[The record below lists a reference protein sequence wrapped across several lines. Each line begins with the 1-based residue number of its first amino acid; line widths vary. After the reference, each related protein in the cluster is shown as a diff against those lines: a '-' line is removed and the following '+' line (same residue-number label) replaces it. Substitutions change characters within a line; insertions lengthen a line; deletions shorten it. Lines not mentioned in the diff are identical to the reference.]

1 LVELVAPS
9 GHELATRA
17 DIAAVRS
24 DIVSVEERWDLRL
37 AAMEERWDA
46 RLASME
52 ERVDARFEAM
62 DHRLESM
69 EHRLSATFER
79 RIADAITSQT
89 WTLVFSQLAA
99 LVVIAGLAFGLR

>member
-1 LVELVAPS
+1 MA
-9 GHELATRA
+9 
-17 DIAAVRS
+17 
-24 DIVSVEERWDLRL
+24 L

-46 RLASME
+46 RLAV
-52 ERVDARFEAM
+52 VDSRFAAV

-69 EHRLSATFER
+69 EHRLTATFER

-89 WTLVFSQLAA
+89 RTLVCSQLAA